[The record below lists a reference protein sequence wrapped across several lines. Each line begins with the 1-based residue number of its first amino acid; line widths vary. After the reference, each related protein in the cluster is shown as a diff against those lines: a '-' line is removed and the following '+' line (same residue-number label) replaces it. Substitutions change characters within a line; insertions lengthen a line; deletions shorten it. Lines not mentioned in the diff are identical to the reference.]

1 MAAMF
6 GVAAV
11 ADLPLSL
18 RHIDSA
24 SAKSTFRTL
33 AFETAN
39 IRLAIESA
47 GVMQGLNDRRDA
59 LERPHAVKNY
69 KLELY
74 LLQAGQ
80 AVGGTGTEVFL
91 IAQSGACLTSRL
103 ASCTST
109 VRTSVKP
116 SSHIIRFPLATSPQA
131 LATPAAARSISGGQT
146 SGRYPGTGCIDA
158 PRANRASAEDELPRV
173 LGRPDVQPQRRMRR
187 YHAWTDSRRSIVACT

>member
-6 GVAAV
+6 GAAA

-33 AFETAN
+33 AFETAS

-69 KLELY
+69 KLKLY

-80 AVGGTGTEVFL
+80 AVGGTGDRSFPDRLKRSVSHFEARILHFDGSYIRETVIPRYSVPPGHVAAGF
-91 IAQSGACLTSRL
+91 GHACGGPFRQRGSD
-103 ASCTST
+103 
-109 VRTSVKP
+109 V
-116 SSHIIRFPLATSPQA
+116 
-131 LATPAAARSISGGQT
+131 RSIFWN
-146 SGRYPGTGCIDA
+146 RLY
-158 PRANRASAEDELPRV
+158 RRASS
-173 LGRPDVQPQRRMRR
+173 Q
-187 YHAWTDSRRSIVACT
+187 SSFC